1 MAKKVDPVAAK
12 AAMQKKLA
20 IVGGVLLLA
29 VLAFQVPRTM
39 KMLNGGGNVTPPAST
54 VAVGT
59 TATTGTS
66 LAPPTLDGGSTSAA
80 GSDATTGSS
89 AQTSADGVSDPSA
102 PLPPSSGQLISFNQF
117 KSKDPFKQQIQECA
131 GGPCSTASPAAGGS
145 ASSPSS
151 GAGTKAPKPA
161 NTVPAGTAAA
171 SARPTTATISVN
183 GVLEKVAAR
192 GTFPSASPVFVL
204 VRLTRTEAMIGIAG
218 GSLEGGAQAVGL
230 KVGKTVKLQNTADQ
244 STYVVKLISLS

>member
-12 AAMQKKLA
+12 AAKQKKLA

-66 LAPPTLDGGSTSAA
+66 LAPPTLDGSTSAA

-102 PLPPSSGQLISFNQF
+102 PLPPNSGQ
-117 KSKDPFKQQIQECA
+117 
-131 GGPCSTASPAAGGS
+131 
-145 ASSPSS
+145 
-151 GAGTKAPKPA
+151 
-161 NTVPAGTAAA
+161 
-171 SARPTTATISVN
+171 
-183 GVLEKVAAR
+183 
-192 GTFPSASPVFVL
+192 
-204 VRLTRTEAMIGIAG
+204 
-218 GSLEGGAQAVGL
+218 
-230 KVGKTVKLQNTADQ
+230 
-244 STYVVKLISLS
+244 

>member
-12 AAMQKKLA
+12 AAKQKKLA

-39 KMLNGGGNVTPPAST
+39 KMLNGGGNVTTPAST
-54 VAVGT
+54 VAAST

-66 LAPPTLDGGSTSAA
+66 LAPPTLDGGSTSSD
-80 GSDATTGSS
+80 GSDATTGSPG
-89 AQTSADGVSDPSA
+89 QTSADGVSDPSA

-117 KSKDPFKQQIQECA
+117 KSKDPFKQQIQDCA
-131 GGPCSTASPAAGGS
+131 GGACGTASPPAGGT

-151 GAGTKAPKPA
+151 GAGTTAPAPAKPA
-161 NTVPAGTAAA
+161 SAPTAAA
-171 SARPTTATISVN
+171 FAKPTMATISVN
-183 GVLEKVAAR
+183 GVREKVAGR

-218 GSLEGGAQAVGL
+218 GSLEGGAHTVGV
-230 KVGKTVKLQNTADQ
+230 KVGTTVKLQNTADQ
-244 STYVVKLISLS
+244 STYVVKLISVS

>member
-12 AAMQKKLA
+12 AAKQKKLA

-54 VAVGT
+54 TAAST
-59 TATTGTS
+59 TATAGTS
-66 LAPPTLDGGSTSAA
+66 LAPPTLDGGSTSSA

-117 KSKDPFKQQIQECA
+117 KSKDPFKQQIQDCA
-131 GGPCSTASPAAGGS
+131 GGACGTTSPSAGGS

-151 GAGTKAPKPA
+151 GTGTKAPAPA
-161 NTVPAGTAAA
+161 TTVSAGTAAA
-171 SARPTTATISVN
+171 AAKPTMATISVN
-183 GVLEKVAAR
+183 GVLQKIAAR

-204 VRLTRTEAMIGIAG
+204 VGLTRTEAMIGIAG

-230 KVGKTVKLQNTADQ
+230 KVGKSVKLQNTADQ
-244 STYVVKLISLS
+244 STYVIKLISLS